1 MGRVGSAAPAPEA
14 LERALRAL
22 RESEARYRGL
32 VEGSIQGIA
41 INQDFVIRFANPAF
55 ARIFGHDSPAE
66 LLGRNVL
73 TLVTPEDQARLEAY
87 GLARLRGEPAPSHYE
102 FQGVRRDGARVW
114 IEGVVSLSTWDGC
127 PATLVTLFD
136 LTERKQLESQF
147 LQSQKMEVVGRL
159 AGGIAH
165 DFNNLLTVIL
175 GRAELLLHR
184 LVTEGPARRD
194 VELIQATGQR
204 AAALTQQ
211 LLAVSRRQVLQ
222 PQVLHLN
229 AVVSG
234 LGPMLR
240 RVIGED
246 LELSITLDPGLGRV
260 LADPSQIE
268 QVLLNLVINARDAM
282 PGVGR
287 LTIETANAEL
297 DEAYAR
303 RHTASRPGPHVM
315 LAVTDTGSGMD
326 EATRARIFE
335 PFFTTKERGTGLGLA
350 TVHGVVSQSGGNIW
364 VYSEPGRGSTFKI
377 YLPRVEDAAGPAAAV
392 EIPREPPRGSE
403 TILLVEDDDDVRAL
417 IREAL
422 EAHGYTVLD
431 ARGPD
436 EALVLAA
443 AAPGLIHLLLTDV
456 VMPRM
461 SGRELA
467 AALGRARPGLRV
479 LYVSGYAP
487 DAVARHGILDP
498 GAAFL
503 SKPFTPLGL
512 AQKVREVLAV
522 RPG

>member
-1 MGRVGSAAPAPEA
+1 MGSIESAAPASGT
-14 LERALRAL
+14 LEQALRAL

-32 VEGSIQGIA
+32 VDGSIQGIA
-41 INQDFVIRFANPAF
+41 IHQDFVIRFANPAL

-66 LLGRNVL
+66 LIGRNVL
-73 TLVTPEDQARLEAY
+73 TLVAPEEQARLEAY
-87 GLARLRGEPAPSHYE
+87 NLARLRGEPVPSHYE
-102 FQGVRRDGARVW
+102 FQGLRRDGARAW
-114 IEGVVSLSTWDGC
+114 IEGVISLTTWDDR

-136 LTERKQLESQF
+136 LTERKQLEQQF
-147 LQSQKMEVVGRL
+147 LQSQKMEAVGRL

-175 GRAELLLHR
+175 GRTELLLRR

-194 VELIQATGQR
+194 VELIQATGRR

-211 LLAVSRRQVLQ
+211 LLAVSRRQVLR
-222 PQVLHLN
+222 PQVLDLN
-229 AVVSG
+229 TVVSG

-297 DEAYAR
+297 DERYAH
-303 RHTASRPGPHVM
+303 RHAGARPGQHVM
-315 LAVTDTGSGMD
+315 LAVSDTGSGMD

-350 TVHGVVSQSGGNIW
+350 TVHGVVSQSGGTIW
-364 VYSEPGRGSTFKI
+364 VYSEPGRGTTFKV
-377 YLPRVEDAAGPAAAV
+377 YLPRAEDAVAVPASV
-392 EIPREPPRGSE
+392 EHPPERPRGSE
-403 TILLVEDDDDVRAL
+403 TILLVEDDEDVRAL
-417 IREAL
+417 TREAL

-431 ARGPD
+431 ARGPE
-436 EALVLAA
+436 EALALA
-443 AAPGLIHLLLTDV
+443 AAPGLLHLLVADV

-467 AALGRARPGLRV
+467 AAVGRTRPGLRV

-487 DAVARHGILDP
+487 DAVERHGILDP

-503 SKPFTPLGL
+503 SKPFTPLAL
-512 AQKVREVLAV
+512 AQKVWEVLAAG
-522 RPG
+522 PA